1 MLLSKQKK
9 ERHFSRPSRHH
20 GSEIWSGPIAE
31 KSMWYYYFAIGSSRK
46 INLII
51 RNIYTLAHN
60 IILHIR
66 DQKQNIFLFP
76 YNIIIELC
84 SFTVAKNVRVFLI
97 QIVKPSWHISFMRVF
112 TKWCYIFKRDY
123 LAYFK
128 QGLLFKNLFHC
139 VTWMHKQ

>member
-20 GSEIWSGPIAE
+20 NSEILSGPFAE

-51 RNIYTLAHN
+51 CNIYTLAHN

-84 SFTVAKNVRVFLI
+84 SFTVAKNVRVFFNSNCEAKLAHLI
-97 QIVKPSWHISFMRVF
+97 YACVYQMVLHFQK
-112 TKWCYIFKRDY
+112 
-123 LAYFK
+123 
-128 QGLLFKNLFHC
+128 GLPCLLQTRFAL
-139 VTWMHKQ
+139 